1 VFLGRTNPNS
11 NEHKHYRPD
20 TNTINWRTMA
30 EKQPGWRRRT
40 AKMKVTPKTTWL
52 PTNIPIMYFICCN
65 LNPSE

>member
-1 VFLGRTNPNS
+1 MSTNTTDQIQ
-11 NEHKHYRPD
+11 D
-20 TNTINWRTMA
+20 TKNTINWRTMA
-30 EKQPGWRRRT
+30 EKQPGWRT